1 MRTMTLTEIVKR
13 AGGVR
18 NLSRVSGV
26 SASMISLLLSGRRK
40 MGAAVA
46 VKLACAANGKAYFG
60 AKSVLK
66 IGR

>member
-1 MRTMTLTEIVKR
+1 MKILKLAEIVRR

-18 NLSRVSGV
+18 KLSRASGV
-26 SASMISLLLSGRRK
+26 SASMISMLLSGRRK

-46 VKLACAANGKAYFG
+46 VKLACAVNAKAYFG

>member
-1 MRTMTLTEIVKR
+1 MRILKLAEIVRR

-18 NLSRVSGV
+18 KLSRASGV
-26 SASMISLLLSGRRK
+26 SASMISMLLSGRRK

-46 VKLACAANGKAYFG
+46 VKLACAANGRAYFG
-60 AKSVLK
+60 ANSVLK